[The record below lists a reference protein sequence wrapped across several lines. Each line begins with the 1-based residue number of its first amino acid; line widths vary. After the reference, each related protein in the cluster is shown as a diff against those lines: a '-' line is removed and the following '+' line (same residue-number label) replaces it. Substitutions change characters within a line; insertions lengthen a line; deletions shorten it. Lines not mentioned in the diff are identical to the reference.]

1 MSNYL
6 DHSEIKKMITIS
18 EDLEKESYRTPIVHN
33 HLNVNLLELR
43 KSFLKEQNK
52 FKKKYKDKWEY
63 FTGKASPEVYKLNPF
78 PLKILKSDI
87 HLYLESDPELSEIQ
101 ENLDIMKN
109 EISFLEESLKSVNQR
124 TYLIKTAIDYK
135 KFLNGE

>member
-43 KSFLKEQNK
+43 KLYNKTQTKYRKKLK
-52 FKKKYKDKWEY
+52 DRWEY
-63 FTGKASPEVYKLNPF
+63 YTGKASPEVYKEKPF
-78 PLKILKSDI
+78 PLKIMKTDI
-87 HLYLESDPELSEIQ
+87 HLYLDSDDELITLILELETI
-101 ENLDIMKN
+101 KN
-109 EISFLEESLKSVNQR
+109 EISFLEDSLKSVSQR
-124 TYLIKTAIDYK
+124 TYLIKSAIDYK
-135 KFLNGE
+135 KFLNGQ